1 MWFNLQVLRSGRL
14 GCSWKSCIAL
24 NQVAFTR
31 RSFLWR
37 CCQTLLSL
45 SRAIVVREFYFVL
58 LAPGSASGL
67 DIVLWNSC
75 IILNQVCSSV
85 SALVMPDVAPAVKG
99 DRSLC
104 CWIPGSA
111 SGLLATLL
119 EGSGLC
125 NSSRGFPPLLEGS
138 GACNFSRRRSC

>member
-1 MWFNLQVLRSGRL
+1 MG
-14 GCSWKSCIAL
+14 
-24 NQVAFTR
+24 
-31 RSFLWR
+31 
-37 CCQTLLSL
+37 
-45 SRAIVVREFYFVL
+45 EFYSVL

-125 NSSRGFPPLLEGS
+125 NSSSGFFPHYWKGRVPAIFPGEDLVKELGIAGFLDS
-138 GACNFSRRRSC
+138 LRQ